1 MKLGET
7 FERFLQEAPI
17 SVMFRVL
24 LERAL
29 DPVELDRL
37 FEREATTQYTRE
49 LLFSTLVDLMATVVF
64 GVKPSMRAA
73 YLHSFGEITASLT
86 AVYEK
91 LEGVEPGLCRALVR
105 DTTGRLAPLVR
116 QLDAALPSPVP
127 GYQVKILDGNHLA
140 GTEHRVPETRT
151 TRAAALPDAA

>member
-29 DPVELDRL
+29 DPLELDRL
-37 FEREATTQYTRE
+37 FEREATSQYTRE

-64 GVKPSMRAA
+64 GVKPSIRAA
-73 YLHSFGEITASLT
+73 YLHSWGEILTSLT
-86 AVYEK
+86 AVYDK
-91 LEGVEPGLCRALVR
+91 LQGVEPGLCRALVC
-105 DTTGRLAPLVR
+105 DTSRRLAPLVDNKVHLCTGCYLDR
-116 QLDAALPSPVP
+116 QPLQL
-127 GYQVKILDGNHLA
+127 
-140 GTEHRVPETRT
+140 R
-151 TRAAALPDAA
+151 